1 LFAVPRSKL
10 ASALSLILST
20 IAQCGTNRARVLASP
35 SRAAIFDNLHM
46 MHDIISDIL
55 VSDSVPRARKR
66 DVIYAQLREFADSVN
81 RVMTWED

>member
-1 LFAVPRSKL
+1 
-10 ASALSLILST
+10 
-20 IAQCGTNRARVLASP
+20 
-35 SRAAIFDNLHM
+35 M